1 MILGTP
7 WLIKE
12 NPDIDWV
19 KPEVKLRR
27 RGQLQ
32 VLPLWR
38 DRDSDD
44 EADANSQGGNDV
56 RVNMCSAKAF
66 KRFLR
71 KQK

>member
-32 VLPLWR
+32 ILPWWR
-38 DRDSDD
+38 DCDSDD
-44 EADANSQGGNDV
+44 EANADSQEGKRA

-66 KRFLR
+66 KQYLR
-71 KQK
+71 K